1 MIVDVE
7 PTPGRPGR
15 WNADCGA
22 HHVTAVR
29 TPLLSMARKLLEA
42 GYDPALELRMT
53 HRGAKTISM
62 RVKLGDAAKI
72 WIVKERRNGPRFAKY
87 HASSRIGEYAVKAPE
102 DAPAAVWG
110 PG

>member
-42 GYDPALELRMT
+42 GYDPALELRLT
-53 HRGAKTISM
+53 HRGSGTDAM
-62 RVKLGDAAKI
+62 RVKLGDAARLD
-72 WIVKERRNGPRFAKY
+72 VKERPNGPVFVKY
-87 HASSRIGEYAVKAPE
+87 APRE
-102 DAPAAVWG
+102 VDE
-110 PG
+110 

>member
-62 RVKLGDAAKI
+62 RVKLGDAAKLT
-72 WIVKERRNGPRFAKY
+72 VVENDRVSPRFGKY
-87 HASSRIGEYAVKAPE
+87 HVNPFAE
-102 DAPAAVWG
+102 W
-110 PG
+110 